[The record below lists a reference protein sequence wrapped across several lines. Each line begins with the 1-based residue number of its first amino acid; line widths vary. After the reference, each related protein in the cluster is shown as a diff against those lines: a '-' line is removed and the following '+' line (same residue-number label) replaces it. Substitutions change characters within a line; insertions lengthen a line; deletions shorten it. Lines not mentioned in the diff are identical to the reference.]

1 MVAILLALAS
11 SLGYGGADFA
21 GGLASRDAH
30 VFRVVAAAAPAG
42 LLVNLLLLPVLGADW
57 STRPLPG
64 ALDPVSHRPQ
74 PSRSST
80 RPLLSAR

>member
-42 LLVNLLLLPVLGADW
+42 LLVNLFLLPVLGLFSHEVGD
-57 STRPLPG
+57 TRG
-64 ALDPVSHRPQ
+64 ARHQLG
-74 PSRSST
+74 
-80 RPLLSAR
+80 